1 MSRHKSN
8 FSRPDFQTTKREAPI
23 RPPSP
28 ARHAE
33 LTNPR
38 NPHIKQA
45 RALQQRKV
53 RDETGL
59 FVVEGIRHVGEAVEA
74 KAQVEYICYA
84 PELLESDFAYQLL
97 EQQMAAGRHCY
108 ALAPEVFRSLAE
120 KDNPQG
126 ILAVVR
132 QSTAAL
138 ADLHPGN
145 FAWGVALVAPQDPGN
160 LGTILRTI
168 DAVGASGL
176 LLLDGGADPA
186 HPNAVRASMGAQF
199 WLPVVSAAFADF
211 AAWAKGHGYHLYGTS
226 AHGSVD
232 YRAVPAYARPCI
244 LLLGS
249 EQKGLLPEQTAIC
262 EQLIRLPMQG
272 RVSSLNLAVAA
283 GVMLYQMGEP
293 GQAGG
298 RSSTN

>member
-1 MSRHKSN
+1 MTPRRSN
-8 FSRPDFQTTKREAPI
+8 SPKPDTPNTAANAAGSA
-23 RPPSP
+23 RPPLSV
-28 ARHAE
+28 RHPE

-38 NPHIKQA
+38 NPHVKQV

-84 PELLESDFAYQLL
+84 PDLLQSDFAYRLL
-97 EQQMAAGRHCY
+97 EQQLALGHRCY

-120 KDNPQG
+120 KENPQG

-132 QSTAAL
+132 QPHTAL
-138 ADLHPGN
+138 ADLNPGN
-145 FAWGVALVAPQDPGN
+145 LPWGVALVAPQDPGN
-160 LGTILRTI
+160 IGTVLRTM

-199 WLPVVSAAFADF
+199 WLPVVSAKFADF
-211 AAWAKGHGYHLYGTS
+211 AVWAAGHGYHLYGTS

-232 YRAVPAYARPCI
+232 YRTVTTYARPCI

-249 EQKGLLPEQTAIC
+249 EQKGLSPEQAAVC
-262 EQLIRLPMQG
+262 ELLIRLPMQG

-283 GVMLYQMGEP
+283 GIMLYKMTEG
-293 GQAGG
+293 
-298 RSSTN
+298 